1 MSGTLLGVAGLGRT
15 VLGEC
20 YRASLAKMVGTI
32 FNNICVRH
40 ALLIVTLVE
49 GDVCAENPL
58 SISDD
63 SVVQKRKAWVQP
75 GVGAHAKN
83 QHLRARGRRRET
95 EWKL

>member
-1 MSGTLLGVAGLGRT
+1 MGRA
-15 VLGEC
+15 VLREC

-32 FNNICVRH
+32 FNNICIRH

-58 SISDD
+58 SISDG
-63 SVVQKRKAWVQP
+63 SVVQKTKAWVQP

>member
-1 MSGTLLGVAGLGRT
+1 MSGTLLGVAGLGRA
-15 VLGEC
+15 VLREC

-32 FNNICVRH
+32 FNNVCVRH